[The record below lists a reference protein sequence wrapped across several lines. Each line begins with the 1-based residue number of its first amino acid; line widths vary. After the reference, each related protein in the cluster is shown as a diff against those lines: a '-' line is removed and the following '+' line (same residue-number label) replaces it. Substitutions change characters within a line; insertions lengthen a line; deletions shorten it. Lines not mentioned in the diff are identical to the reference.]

1 MKIAS
6 IILGIV
12 SIVLQNPISAIVGLI
27 LGIKESKI
35 SGNKTGVI
43 LNIIGLIVGI
53 LSWIILIAYYIFYI
67 VMVLGGTMSELYY
80 YY

>member
-53 LSWIILIAYYIFYI
+53 LGWIILIAYYIFYI

-80 YY
+80 Y

>member
-12 SIVLQNPISAIVGLI
+12 SIVLQNPISAIIGLI

-53 LSWIILIAYYIFYI
+53 LGWIILIAYYIFYF
-67 VMVLGGTMSELYY
+67 VMILGGSMSELYY

>member
-53 LSWIILIAYYIFYI
+53 LGWIILIAYYIFYI

>member
-53 LSWIILIAYYIFYI
+53 LGWIILIAYYIFYF
-67 VMVLGGTMSELYY
+67 VMILGGSMSELYY

>member
-12 SIVLQNPISAIVGLI
+12 SIVCQNPVTAIIGLI
-27 LGIKESKI
+27 LGLKESKI

-53 LSWIILIAYYIFYI
+53 LGWIVLIA
-67 VMVLGGTMSELYY
+67 
-80 YY
+80 

>member
-53 LSWIILIAYYIFYI
+53 LGWIILIAYYIFYF
-67 VMVLGGTMSELYY
+67 VMILGGSMSELYY
-80 YY
+80 Y

>member
-53 LSWIILIAYYIFYI
+53 LGWIILIAYYIFYF